1 MFLNKADVDVVKPM
15 ILSYFDNYNKKCDKA
30 ILLSYS
36 DELTKKI
43 IDTRD
48 NNERAIFLM
57 YAKLFTHTQTEPE
70 LIDEFTEEDYRNFA
84 MIFDYAQKQNA
95 KLANEIFNIT
105 QDDKL
110 YLKVKLEGTAQME
123 SYTRIVSFIKKV
135 KKYRNQGLM

>member
-1 MFLNKADVDVVKPM
+1 MLLNKADLDVVKPM
-15 ILSYFDNYNKKCDKA
+15 LVSYLDNYIKKCDKA

-48 NNERAIFLM
+48 KHDRAVFLM
-57 YAKLFTHTQTEPE
+57 YAKLFTHSQTEPE
-70 LIDEFTEEDYRNFA
+70 LVDELTEEDYRNLA

-110 YLKVKLEGTAQME
+110 YLKVKSEGVAQME
-123 SYTRIVSFIKKV
+123 AYNRIMTFLKKV
-135 KKYRNQGLM
+135 KEYRNQGLM

>member
-1 MFLNKADVDVVKPM
+1 MQLNKSDVDVVRIM
-15 ILSYFDNYNKKCDKA
+15 LVSYLDSYIKKCDKA

-43 IDTRD
+43 IDIRD
-48 NNERAIFLM
+48 KNDRAIFLM

-70 LIDEFTEEDYRNFA
+70 LVDEFTYEDYRNLA
-84 MIFDYAQKQNA
+84 MIFDYAQEQNA

-110 YLKVKLEGTAQME
+110 YLKVKSEGVAQME
-123 SYTRIVSFIKKV
+123 AYNRIMTFLKKV
-135 KKYRNQGLM
+135 KEYRNQVLM